1 MQLWFSI
8 GNHSKGNTSF
18 WIASLILKEEK
29 VEKKILLSIAP
40 QGKKKEVTVGQGL
53 KSFSIDLKVVS
64 KFFGQND

>member
-18 WIASLILKEEK
+18 WIAFLILKEEK

-40 QGKKKEVTVGQGL
+40 QSKKKEVTFVQDL
-53 KSFSIDLKVVS
+53 KTFSIDLKVVS
-64 KFFGQND
+64 EYFGQND